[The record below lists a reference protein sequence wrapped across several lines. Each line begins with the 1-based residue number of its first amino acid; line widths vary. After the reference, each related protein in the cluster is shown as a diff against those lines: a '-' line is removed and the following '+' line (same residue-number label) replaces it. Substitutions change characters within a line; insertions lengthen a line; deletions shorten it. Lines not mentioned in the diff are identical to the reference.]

1 MVFKALLL
9 KIPCWSFGRRNEKT
23 YERNRSE
30 PRRLI
35 LPEDPS
41 FPSKKLFRFQVCG
54 GERTEA
60 KTPPRKGRVG
70 TYFSLAVVK
79 QY

>member
-23 YERNRSE
+23 YQRNRS
-30 PRRLI
+30 
-35 LPEDPS
+35 DPS